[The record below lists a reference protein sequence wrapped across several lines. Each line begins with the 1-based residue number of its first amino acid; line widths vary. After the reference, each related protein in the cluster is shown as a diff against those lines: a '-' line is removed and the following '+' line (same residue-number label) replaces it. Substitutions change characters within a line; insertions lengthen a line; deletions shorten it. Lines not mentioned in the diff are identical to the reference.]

1 MTLQA
6 QVAAEPLQVAV
17 CSAAGHLVRAAP
29 CGGHAKQ
36 RPTAHLWPAAPR
48 PCILTS
54 ACIGTSVTCH
64 DGGNDGDGAAE
75 GGEGPRQPG
84 EAAGAPSP
92 LRTAAKQFHSDA
104 GRRQMP
110 RARRRAPCSWG
121 LQTRCPRGRAPHLPI
136 PRNHHDMGLEPDCGP
151 SRGAGRALERPA
163 CRRPLAVGPTP
174 ASPCQGWHCLL
185 AQSIDPNPPH
195 PTSRSRWASRRR
207 WRAWRRR
214 PQRRRL
220 PVPRWPRPASARCTR
235 LRQVCCLPFAVG
247 CCRCMWDGVRCDPE
261 VNVASCCSCCL
272 SSLAAAWCRQ
282 IILLTAAL
290 RPSHA
295 PQIEVRRS
303 GRLQGDKP
311 QYNEDDLFAKELGI
325 DR

>member
-29 CGGHAKQ
+29 CGGHAKR

-54 ACIGTSVTCH
+54 ACIGTSVTCQ

-92 LRTAAKQFHSDA
+92 LRTAAEQFYSDA
-104 GRRQMP
+104 GRRRMP

-121 LQTRCPRGRAPHLPI
+121 LQNRCRRGRAPHLPI
-136 PRNHHDMGLEPDCGP
+136 PRNHHDMGLGPDCGP

-163 CRRPLAVGPTP
+163 RRRPTVGRWSTPLLAL
-174 ASPCQGWHCLL
+174 ARAWHCLL
-185 AQSIDPNPPH
+185 AQGIDPNPPQ
-195 PTSRSRWASRRR
+195 PTSHSRWASRRR
-207 WRAWRRR
+207 
-214 PQRRRL
+214 
-220 PVPRWPRPASARCTR
+220 
-235 LRQVCCLPFAVG
+235 
-247 CCRCMWDGVRCDPE
+247 
-261 VNVASCCSCCL
+261 
-272 SSLAAAWCRQ
+272 
-282 IILLTAAL
+282 
-290 RPSHA
+290 
-295 PQIEVRRS
+295 
-303 GRLQGDKP
+303 
-311 QYNEDDLFAKELGI
+311 
-325 DR
+325 